1 MKIAVELSISESSL
15 SSFHSTF
22 SIIKRRLND
31 KTLFD
36 EIIESFKVMDKDNDG
51 FLSRIELKLVLQ
63 DEQVGLK
70 FIRSKIKNAD
80 HLTEE

>member
-1 MKIAVELSISESSL
+1 MKIVAEQLISGSFSSL
-15 SSFHSTF
+15 SHSICW
-22 SIIKRRLND
+22 IIKRRLND

-63 DEQVGLK
+63 D
-70 FIRSKIKNAD
+70 
-80 HLTEE
+80 

>member
-1 MKIAVELSISESSL
+1 MKTEAVQLISG
-15 SSFHSTF
+15 SFLFSFLSTF
-22 SIIKRRLND
+22 FTNIKRRLND

-70 FIRSKIKNAD
+70 FIKNSVND
-80 HLTEE
+80 NQ